1 MRKPLL
7 LLLFIS
13 YIKAGAKTDSILHR
27 IIFQAN
33 VSYVVPT
40 GPFSA
45 RSGGSFFLGQAKS
58 GVGFNPTILVRVHK
72 NFYTGLYLNFSN
84 IWLDRDH
91 VGTQFVNHL
100 KTPEYYTSSTIPEW
114 QVNIAAFGN
123 EYSYKFR
130 NRMCE
135 IEPYI
140 NIGVAWISNNNYS
153 RVSVHRK
160 KKNDNYFDDTY
171 INPNTSGMFAY
182 PGIGLRINKNI
193 HKIFYLNFALQY
205 NHGEKPYSLTYSKE
219 DFLGNKLTF
228 TETYRQQISVLQVQL
243 GFQLRVFK
251 AKQFRHK

>member
-1 MRKPLL
+1 MRKLL
-7 LLLFIS
+7 LPALFLLQT
-13 YIKAGAKTDSILHR
+13 KVGAKTDSILHR
-27 IIFQAN
+27 INFQAN
-33 VSYVVPT
+33 VSYILPT

-58 GVGFNPTILVRVHK
+58 GVGFNPTVLVRVHK
-72 NFYTGLYLNFSN
+72 YFHTGLYLNVSN
-84 IWLDRDH
+84 LWLDHER

-100 KTPEYYTSSTIPEW
+100 KTPEYYTSSSVPEW
-114 QVNIAAFGN
+114 PVSIAALGN

-130 NRMCE
+130 TRLCE

-140 NIGVAWISNNNYS
+140 DIGVAWISSSSYS
-153 RVSVHRK
+153 TPKVHRK

-171 INPNTSGMFAY
+171 INSNISGMFVY
-182 PGIGLRINKNI
+182 PGIGVRINKKI

-205 NHGEKPYSLTYSKE
+205 NHGEKPYSLNYQKE
-219 DFLGNKLTF
+219 DFLGNKMTI
-228 TETYRQQISVLQVQL
+228 TENYRQQISVLQTQL